1 MRRGEN
7 MEPPATVGTMQL
19 LDALSAVHHLGV
31 KATPLRAAIGVRAD
45 VLCDPDAR
53 VSTAAVVRLFA
64 EAERL
69 TGDPFVGLHAGQWAE
84 PRGPLAYFLLASAS
98 LGEGMR

>member
-7 MEPPATVGTMQL
+7 VAHLATVGRIQL
-19 LDALSAVHHLGV
+19 LDLLSAVHCLGV
-31 KATPLRAAIGVRAD
+31 KAAPLRAALGIRAE
-45 VLCDPDAR
+45 VLRDPDAR
-53 VSTAAVVRLFA
+53 VPTAAVVRLFA

-69 TGDPFVGLHAGQWAE
+69 SAAPFVGLHAGQRAE

-98 LGEGMR
+98 L